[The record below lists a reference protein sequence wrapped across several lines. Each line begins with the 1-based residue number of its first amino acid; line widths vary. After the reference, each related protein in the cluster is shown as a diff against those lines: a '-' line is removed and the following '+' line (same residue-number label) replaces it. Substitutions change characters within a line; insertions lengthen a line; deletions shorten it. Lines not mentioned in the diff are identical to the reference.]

1 LLYPELECN
10 YSWYMQVHEFASIS
24 RSALRE
30 PRRIRYLAGL
40 LFVLS
45 TFSLS
50 AKNLIR
56 EDVFI
61 RPGFD
66 AAWLKDWPER
76 TKKLSD
82 WKHIPS
88 SPGDNRPIKISALGA
103 PFPAP
108 GLYRWPVQ
116 KIHDYT
122 AVTRFFLT
130 PEERKLPQAWGL
142 RLGAIADNWQ
152 IFLNGKQIASE
163 WYADAKNEKIYVHR
177 AIRDTVIEI
186 PSVLLVDGENLLA
199 FRFAGDAGSADVGF
213 FMGQP
218 YEVDALKALIQKK
231 NETVVLILISLYLAI
246 GLYHLLLYSRRRQ
259 ESYNFYFGVFC
270 VGIFIYL
277 FTRTGIVF
285 DIFRDSAW
293 IQKVEYIVL
302 FNSMTL
308 FLMFIDKLFGNRITL
323 FPKIYGI
330 TAAALSLAVIPTT
343 SVFNTVILRAW
354 QLIAFIG
361 ILYFLIFQL
370 VRSVGREIK
379 NRMATAEGGWLRRFL
394 SAFKNALFFSPAGN
408 LTIGIL
414 TVMATGVFDV
424 LDSVIFATG
433 IALSKYGFAVFVIGI
448 AVMLA
453 NRFLNVYNEVEEL
466 NDNLEK
472 KVEERTRELQA
483 SLVRVSDLKK
493 QQDADYFLTALLL
506 KPLASN
512 TSTSKSIQIEYLIKQ
527 KKTFEFRRWKSE
539 IGGDI
544 NMAASITLKDKPYV
558 VFVNADAM
566 GKSMQGAGG
575 ALVLGAVFQSTIERM
590 RWTKELSDVF
600 PETWLHTTFLE
611 LHRIFESFEGSMLIS
626 MVIGVIDESSGFM
639 YYINAEHPSIALY
652 RGGEAMFLDAD
663 ILRKLG
669 TPGIKGKL
677 KIHCFQLAPGDI
689 LVMGSD
695 GRDDVILGRNADGS
709 NIINENEQL
718 FLDHVRESAAD
729 LKKILER
736 VEGVGEIMDDLSLL
750 KIEFVSPE
758 KIVAPF
764 EKNAIDALA
773 AQAESLGESGD
784 YGGAL
789 EIYLR
794 LNDLNPHDLDVCYMI
809 AQTLRREK
817 KIKLALQWAERCVLR
832 EGENLKYLLLAAELN
847 IMVRRAS
854 KARGYIR
861 RVLELDPDHQRAA
874 KLQTM
879 VLQ

>member
-1 LLYPELECN
+1 
-10 YSWYMQVHEFASIS
+10 M
-24 RSALRE
+24 
-30 PRRIRYLAGL
+30 RIGGFL
-40 LFVLS
+40 LFLLL
-45 TFSLS
+45 FPLS

-66 AAWLKDWPER
+66 SVWIKDWPER

-88 SPGDNRPIKISALGA
+88 SPGDNRPIKVSALGA

-108 GLYRWPVQ
+108 GFYTWPTNRL
-116 KIHDYT
+116 HDYT

-152 IFLNGKQIASE
+152 IYLNGKLIQQE
-163 WYADAKNEKIYVHR
+163 WYADAKNERIYIHR
-177 AIRDTVIEI
+177 AVRDALIEI
-186 PSVLLVDGENLLA
+186 PTAALVDGENLLA
-199 FRFAGDAGSADVGF
+199 FRFAGDPGSADVGF

-218 YEVDALKALIQKK
+218 YEVDSLRVLMQKRG
-231 NETVVLILISLYLAI
+231 ETIVLILISIYLAI
-246 GLYHLLLYSRRRQ
+246 GFYHLLLYSGRRQ
-259 ESYNFYFGVFC
+259 ESYNLYFGIFCIAVFT
-270 VGIFIYL
+270 YL
-277 FTRTGIVF
+277 FTRTAIVF
-285 DIFRDSAW
+285 DIFKDTVL
-293 IQKVEYIVL
+293 IQKVEFIVL
-302 FNSMTL
+302 FNLMTF
-308 FLMFIDKLFGNRITL
+308 FLMFIDKLFGNRVTL

-330 TAAALSLAVIPTT
+330 TALVLSLAVIPTT
-343 SVFNTVILRAW
+343 PVFNTWILRTW

-370 VRSVGREIK
+370 VRTVGREISA
-379 NRMATAEGGWLRRFL
+379 RMKVLSGNGFSRFF
-394 SAFKNALFFSPAGN
+394 SSFGNAMLFSPAGN
-408 LTIGIL
+408 LTIGLL
-414 TVMATGVFDV
+414 TVMATGIFDV
-424 LDSVIFATG
+424 LDSAIFATG

-453 NRFLNVYNEVEEL
+453 NRFLKVHNEVEEL
-466 NDNLEK
+466 NATLEK
-472 KVEERTRELQA
+472 KVEERTQELKE

-506 KPLASN
+506 KPLAAN
-512 TSTSKSIQIEYLIKQ
+512 TSTSKNIQIEYLVKQ

-544 NMAASITLKDKPYV
+544 NMAASIQLKDRPYV

-626 MVIGVIDESSGFM
+626 MVIGLIDENSGLM

-652 RGGEAMFLDAD
+652 RNGGARFLDAN

-669 TPGIKGKL
+669 TPGIKGKV
-677 KIHCFQLAPGDI
+677 KIHCFQLEPGDT

-695 GRDDVILGRNADGS
+695 GRDDVILGRNPDGS

-718 FLDHVRESAAD
+718 FLDHVRETRAD

-736 VEGVGEIMDDLSLL
+736 VQGMGEIMDDLSLL
-750 KIEFVSPE
+750 KIEFQPE
-758 KIVAPF
+758 GATHRAPDADEIERLRGHAADLVA
-764 EKNAIDALA
+764 AGDLA
-773 AQAESLGESGD
+773 AAAD
-784 YGGAL
+784 AYM
-789 EIYLR
+789 R
-794 LNDLNPHDLDVCYMI
+794 LHDLNPHDLEICYNI
-809 AQTLRREK
+809 AQVLRREK
-817 KIKLALQWAERCVLR
+817 KIKQALHWAERCVLR
-832 EGENLKYLLLAAELN
+832 EGEELKYLLQAAELN
-847 IMVRRAS
+847 IMMRRAA

-861 RVLELDPDHQRAA
+861 RVLELDPQHQRAVQ
-874 KLQTM
+874 LQTM
-879 VLQ
+879 VV

>member
-1 LLYPELECN
+1 MRIVGWLL
-10 YSWYMQVHEFASIS
+10 
-24 RSALRE
+24 
-30 PRRIRYLAGL
+30 L
-40 LFVLS
+40 LVGFPV
-45 TFSLS
+45 S

-56 EDVFI
+56 EDLFI

-76 TKKLSD
+76 AKKLSD

-88 SPGDNRPIKISALGA
+88 SPGDNRPVKVSTLGA

-108 GLYRWPVQ
+108 GIYKWPVHGL
-116 KIHDYT
+116 HDYT
-122 AVTRFFLT
+122 AITRFFLT
-130 PEERKLPQAWGL
+130 PDERKLPQAWGL

-163 WYADAKNEKIYVHR
+163 WFADAKNEKIYRHR
-177 AIRDTVIEI
+177 AVRDALIEI
-186 PSVLLVDGENLLA
+186 PASALVDGENLLA

-218 YEVDALKALIQKK
+218 YEVDSLRVLMQKRG
-231 NETVVLILISLYLAI
+231 ETIVLILISLYLAI

-259 ESYNFYFGVFC
+259 ESYNFYFGIFC

-285 DIFRDSAW
+285 DIIRDSTL
-293 IQKVEYIVL
+293 IQKVEYVVL
-302 FNSMTL
+302 FNMVSAFL
-308 FLMFIDKLFGNRITL
+308 FFVDKLFGNRISL
-323 FPKIYGI
+323 FPKIYAGI
-330 TAAALSLAVIPTT
+330 ALALSLVVIPTT
-343 SVFNTVILRAW
+343 SVFNTSILRIW
-354 QLIAFIG
+354 QLIALIG
-361 ILYFLIFQL
+361 ILYFVIFQL
-370 VRSVGREIK
+370 MRAVVREIK
-379 NRMATAEGGWLRRFL
+379 ARIARSGRKSAFGKFVASFKNAMLFSPPGNLVLGMLTIMATAVFD
-394 SAFKNALFFSPAGN
+394 
-408 LTIGIL
+408 IL
-414 TVMATGVFDV
+414 DSLVFATGV
-424 LDSVIFATG
+424 
-433 IALSKYGFAVFVIGI
+433 ALSKYGFAFFVLGI

-453 NRFLNVYNEVEEL
+453 NRFLNVYKEVEEL
-466 NDNLEK
+466 NTNLEK

-506 KPLASN
+506 KPLAAN
-512 TSTSKSIQIEYLIKQ
+512 TSTSKNIQIEYLIKQ

-626 MVIGVIDESSGFM
+626 MVIGLIDETSGLM

-652 RGGEAMFLDAD
+652 RNGEAHFLDAN

-677 KIHCFQLAPGDI
+677 KIHCFQLQPGDT

-695 GRDDVILGRNADGS
+695 GRDDVILGRNPDGS

-718 FLDHVRESAAD
+718 FLEHVRETGGD

-736 VEGVGEIMDDLSLL
+736 VEGMGEIMDDLSLL
-750 KIEFVSPE
+750 KIEFQADAAGMISGETPDTEALRE
-758 KIVAPF
+758 KAAALVA
-764 EKNAIDALA
+764 AGDTA
-773 AQAESLGESGD
+773 AAVEV
-784 YGGAL
+784 YM
-789 EIYLR
+789 R
-794 LNDLNPHDLDVCYMI
+794 LHDLNPHDLEVCYNI

-832 EGENLKYLLLAAELN
+832 EGEELRYLLVAAELN
-847 IMVRRAS
+847 IMMRRGA

-861 RVLELDPDHQRAA
+861 RVLELDPEHQRAA
-874 KLQTM
+874 QLQTM

>member
-1 LLYPELECN
+1 MRFGG
-10 YSWYMQVHEFASIS
+10 W
-24 RSALRE
+24 
-30 PRRIRYLAGL
+30 
-40 LFVLS
+40 LFVLAV
-45 TFSLS
+45 FPLS

-76 TKKLSD
+76 GKKLSE
-82 WKHIPS
+82 WKHVPS
-88 SPGDNRPIKISALGA
+88 SAGDNRPIKISQLGA

-108 GLYRWPVQ
+108 GIYRWPTA

-130 PEERKLPQAWGL
+130 PEERKQPHAWGL

-152 IFLNGKQIASE
+152 IYLNGKLIHQE
-163 WYADAKNEKIYVHR
+163 WYADAKNEKIYIHR
-177 AIRDTVIEI
+177 AVRDALVEI
-186 PSVLLVDGENLLA
+186 PSSALVDGENLLA

-218 YEVDALKALIQKK
+218 YEVDALRLLMQKRG
-231 NETVVLILISLYLAI
+231 ETIVLILISIYLAI
-246 GLYHLLLYSRRRQ
+246 GFYHLLLYSRRRQ
-259 ESYNFYFGVFC
+259 ESYNFYFGAFC
-270 VGIFIYL
+270 IFIFIYL
-277 FTRTGIVF
+277 FTRTAIVF
-285 DIFRDSAW
+285 DIFRDSTL
-293 IQKVEYIVL
+293 IQKVEYVVL

-308 FLMFIDKLFGNRITL
+308 FLVFIDRLFGNKVTL
-323 FPKIYGI
+323 FPKIYGV
-330 TAAALSLAVIPTT
+330 TALVLSLAVIPTT
-343 SVFNTVILRAW
+343 SVFNTLILRAW
-354 QLIAFIG
+354 QMIAFIG

-370 VRSVGREIK
+370 VRSVSREVK
-379 NRMATAEGGWLRRFL
+379 TRMAARAGSWPARFFSSFGNTML
-394 SAFKNALFFSPAGN
+394 FSPAGN
-408 LTIGIL
+408 LTIGLL
-414 TVMATGVFDV
+414 TVMATGIFDV
-424 LDSVIFATG
+424 LDSAIFATG

-453 NRFLNVYNEVEEL
+453 NRFLKVHNEVEEL
-466 NDNLEK
+466 NATLEK
-472 KVEERTRELQA
+472 KVEERTQELQA

-493 QQDADYFLTALLL
+493 QQDADYFLTSLLL
-506 KPLASN
+506 KPLAAN
-512 TSTSKSIQIEYLIKQ
+512 TSNSKSLQIEYLIKQ

-544 NMAASITLKDKPYV
+544 NMAASISLKDRPYV

-626 MVIGVIDESSGFM
+626 MVIGLIDENSGLM

-652 RGGEAMFLDAD
+652 RGGEARFLDAN

-677 KIHCFQLAPGDI
+677 KIHCFQLEPGDT

-695 GRDDVILGRNADGS
+695 GRDDVILGRNPDGS

-718 FLDHVRESAAD
+718 FLDHVRETGAD

-736 VEGVGEIMDDLSLL
+736 VQGMGEIMDDLSLL
-750 KIEFVSPE
+750 KIEFQPE
-758 KIVAPF
+758 GATHRPLDAGEIERLRGHAADLVA
-764 EKNAIDALA
+764 AGDLA
-773 AQAESLGESGD
+773 AAAEA
-784 YGGAL
+784 YM
-789 EIYLR
+789 R
-794 LNDLNPHDLDVCYMI
+794 LHDLNPHDLEICYNI
-809 AQTLRREK
+809 AQVLRREK
-817 KIKLALQWAERCVLR
+817 KIKQALHWAERCVLR
-832 EGENLKYLLLAAELN
+832 EGEELKYLLQAAELN
-847 IMVRRAS
+847 IMMRRAA

-861 RVLELDPDHQRAA
+861 RVLELDPEHSRAA
-874 KLQTM
+874 QLQAM
-879 VLQ
+879 VVQQI

>member
-1 LLYPELECN
+1 MRFGG
-10 YSWYMQVHEFASIS
+10 W
-24 RSALRE
+24 
-30 PRRIRYLAGL
+30 
-40 LFVLS
+40 LFVLAI
-45 TFSLS
+45 FPLS

-88 SPGDNRPIKISALGA
+88 SAGDNRPIKISQLGA

-108 GLYRWPVQ
+108 GIYRWPAT

-122 AVTRFFLT
+122 AITRFFLT

-152 IFLNGKQIASE
+152 VYLNGKLIHQE
-163 WYADAKNEKIYVHR
+163 WYADAKNEKIYIHR
-177 AIRDTVIEI
+177 AVRDALVEI
-186 PSVLLVDGENLLA
+186 PASALVDGENLLA

-218 YEVDALKALIQKK
+218 YEVDSLRVLIHKRG
-231 NETVVLILISLYLAI
+231 ETIVLILISIYLAI
-246 GLYHLLLYSRRRQ
+246 GFYHLLLYSRRRQ

-270 VGIFIYL
+270 IFLFVYL
-277 FTRTGIVF
+277 FTRTSIVF
-285 DIFRDSAW
+285 DIFKDSTL
-293 IQKVEYIVL
+293 IQKVEYVVL

-323 FPKIYGI
+323 FPKIYGA
-330 TAAALSLAVIPTT
+330 TAVILSLAAIPTT
-343 SVFNTVILRAW
+343 SVFNTLILRAW

-370 VRSVGREIK
+370 VRSISREVK
-379 NRMATAEGGWLRRFL
+379 TRMAGRSGSWPGRFF
-394 SAFKNALFFSPAGN
+394 SALGNAVLFSPAGN
-408 LTIGIL
+408 LTIGLL
-414 TVMATGVFDV
+414 TVMATGIFDV
-424 LDSVIFATG
+424 LDSAIFATG

-453 NRFLNVYNEVEEL
+453 NRFLKVHNEVEEL
-466 NDNLEK
+466 NATLEK
-472 KVEERTRELQA
+472 KVEERTQELQA

-493 QQDADYFLTALLL
+493 QQDADYFLTSLLL
-506 KPLASN
+506 KPLAAN
-512 TSTSKSIQIEYLIKQ
+512 TSNSKNLQIEYLIKQ

-544 NMAASITLKDKPYV
+544 NMAASIQLKDRPYV

-626 MVIGVIDESSGFM
+626 MVIGLIDETSGLM

-652 RGGEAMFLDAD
+652 RDGDAQFLDAN

-669 TPGIKGKL
+669 TPGIKGKV
-677 KIHCFQLAPGDI
+677 KIHCFQLQPGDT

-695 GRDDVILGRNADGS
+695 GRDDVILGRNPDGS

-718 FLDHVRESAAD
+718 FLDHVRETGAD

-736 VEGVGEIMDDLSLL
+736 VQGMGEIMDDLSLL
-750 KIEFVSPE
+750 KIEFEPE
-758 KIVAPF
+758 GATHQPPEAAEIERLRAHAADLVA
-764 EKNAIDALA
+764 AGDLA
-773 AQAESLGESGD
+773 AAAEA
-784 YGGAL
+784 YM
-789 EIYLR
+789 R
-794 LNDLNPHDLDVCYMI
+794 LHDLNPHDLEICYNI
-809 AQTLRREK
+809 AQVLRREK
-817 KIKLALQWAERCVLR
+817 KIKQALHWAERCVLR
-832 EGENLKYLLLAAELN
+832 EGEELKYLLQAAELN
-847 IMVRRAS
+847 IMMRRAA

-861 RVLELDPDHQRAA
+861 RVLELDPQHQRAA
-874 KLQTM
+874 QLQTM
-879 VLQ
+879 VV

>member
-1 LLYPELECN
+1 MGGWLL
-10 YSWYMQVHEFASIS
+10 
-24 RSALRE
+24 
-30 PRRIRYLAGL
+30 L
-40 LFVLS
+40 LVGFP
-45 TFSLS
+45 LS

-76 TKKLSD
+76 TKKLLE
-82 WKHIPS
+82 WKHIAS
-88 SPGDNRPIKISALGA
+88 SAGDNRPIKISTLGA
-103 PFPAP
+103 PFPTP
-108 GLYRWPVQ
+108 GIYRWPA
-116 KIHDYT
+116 KGLHDYT
-122 AVTRFFLT
+122 AITRFFLT

-152 IFLNGKQIASE
+152 VYLNGKLIHQE
-163 WYADAKNEKIYVHR
+163 WYADEKNERIYIHR
-177 AIRDTVIEI
+177 AVRDALVEI
-186 PSVLLVDGENLLA
+186 PSAALVDGENLLV
-199 FRFAGDAGSADVGF
+199 FRFAGDSGSADVGF

-218 YEVDALKALIQKK
+218 YEVDSLRTLIQKRG
-231 NETVVLILISLYLAI
+231 ETIVLILISLYFAI

-259 ESYNFYFGVFC
+259 ESYNLYFGIFC
-270 VGIFIYL
+270 AGLFVYL
-277 FTRTGIVF
+277 FTRTAVVF
-285 DIFRDSAW
+285 EIFRDSVM
-293 IQKVEYIVL
+293 IQKVEFIVL
-302 FNSMTL
+302 FNILTP
-308 FLMFIDKLFGNRITL
+308 FLIFIDKLFQDRITL
-323 FPKIYGI
+323 FPKIYATI
-330 TAAALSLAVIPTT
+330 AVILSAAAIPTT
-343 SVFNTVILRAW
+343 PLFNTTILRVW
-354 QLIAFIG
+354 QLIALIG
-361 ILYFLIFQL
+361 ILYFLVFQL
-370 VRSVGREIK
+370 IRAVATEVRRRISI
-379 NRMATAEGGWLRRFL
+379 AERGGSFRKFL
-394 SAFKNALFFSPAGN
+394 SAFRNTMFFSPPGN
-408 LTIGIL
+408 LVIGIL
-414 TVMATGVFDV
+414 TIMSTATFDI

-433 IALSKYGFAVFVIGI
+433 IALTKYGFAVFVIGI
-448 AVMLA
+448 AIMLA
-453 NRFLNVYNEVEEL
+453 NRFLNVHNEVEEL
-466 NDNLEK
+466 NANLEK

-506 KPLASN
+506 KPLAAN
-512 TSTSKSIQIEYLIKQ
+512 TSTSKSIQIEYLVKQ

-544 NMAASITLKDKPYV
+544 NMAASISLKEKSYV

-626 MVIGVIDESSGFM
+626 MVIGLIDETSGLM

-652 RGGEAMFLDAD
+652 RNGAAHFLDAN

-677 KIHCFQLAPGDI
+677 KIHCFQLQPGDI

-695 GRDDVILGRNADGS
+695 GRDDVILGRNPDGS

-718 FLDHVRESAAD
+718 FLDHVRETRGD

-736 VEGVGEIMDDLSLL
+736 VEGMGEIMDDLSLL
-750 KIEFVSPE
+750 KIEFQADAAGMISGETPDTEALREKAAGLVS
-758 KIVAPF
+758 AGDF
-764 EKNAIDALA
+764 A
-773 AQAESLGESGD
+773 AATD
-784 YGGAL
+784 V
-789 EIYLR
+789 YLK
-794 LNDLNPHDLDVCYMI
+794 LHDLNPHDLETCYNI
-809 AQTLRREK
+809 AQVLRREK

-832 EGENLKYLLLAAELN
+832 EGEELKYLLQAAELN
-847 IMVRRAS
+847 IMMRRAA

-861 RVLELDPDHQRAA
+861 RVLELDPEHQRAA
-874 KLQTM
+874 QLQTM